1 MGVLRYIGLIQ
12 EESFRGG
19 INYMWCNDTVLVR
32 TTKAPLRLVFS
43 KFWTSHVFLADASA
57 FICFCTAPVT
67 SSAGSCLMYAFHVNT
82 SIHQLHESTAQKWLP
97 CIPYG
102 TCRPWIEQT
111 YTASL
116 IPYLCLITL
125 TYRAA
130 LFRTHFVTVLVDS
143 SSSAHR
149 HNVETSS
156 APLQL
161 RRSAARAPPILQ
173 HKCPHIIGEC
183 VNHTVTS

>member
-1 MGVLRYIGLIQ
+1 MGGLCYTGHIQ
-12 EESFRGG
+12 ESFRGA
-19 INYMWCNDTVLVR
+19 INYIRCNDIVLLK

-43 KFWTSHVFLADASA
+43 KFWTCHVFLADASA
-57 FICFCTAPVT
+57 FICFCAAPNA
-67 SSAGSCLMYAFHVNT
+67 SLAGSCLMYAFHVNT
-82 SIHQLHESTAQKWLP
+82 SIHPLHGSTAQKWLP
-97 CIPYG
+97 CIPGG
-102 TCRPWIEQT
+102 TCRLWIEQT

-116 IPYLCLITL
+116 IPHLCLITL

-149 HNVETSS
+149 HYVETSS
-156 APLQL
+156 TPLQF
-161 RRSAARAPPILQ
+161 RRSAARARMMLQ